1 MSLRQLRRALRR
13 ADGCRPPRDFTDLLV
28 EALDSETDDLAAE
41 LGRPLRRLRAV
52 LAAARRSA
60 ADGGDPRYTLWQAWH
75 RSGLQRR
82 WLAASERGGL
92 AGAQADRDL
101 DAVTALFDVAEQYVT
116 RTAGASLR
124 GVIDHVEAMGLPA
137 TPRDQ
142 RPEPDAVAV
151 VSAHAA
157 LGREWEF
164 VVIAGLQEGLW
175 PNTIPRGGVLGTQ
188 QLVDVMDGVA
198 TEVDRGLSSRAPL
211 LAEERR
217 LLIAAMGRA
226 RRRLLVT
233 AVDSDN
239 GDESML
245 PSPFCYELAALA
257 TEPDS
262 EPAPPIHAPRV
273 LAAPAVVGRLRAVV
287 CTASDAVDETVRAC
301 AATQLA
307 RLATA
312 GVAGA
317 DPAQWYGMTPLSCDE
332 PLWDG
337 DDHVV
342 TLSPSTLQM
351 LTDCPLRWLL
361 ERHGGTDGRDVRSA
375 VGSLLHALVAE
386 SGKTESQMLNELE
399 KLWSKLPFDS
409 QWYSDNEL
417 ARHRAML
424 STFAQ
429 WRAQT
434 RSELTEMGTEIDVDG
449 TISPGVRVRGRLD
462 RLERDSAGRLVVVD
476 IKTGKTPVSKDD
488 AQRHAQ
494 LAMYQ
499 LAVAEGLLPQGDTP
513 GGGRLVYR
521 RQDRGGRRHRARAGR
536 TDGGCTC
543 GVAGTGPAS
552 GGRHQGPGVRRADQ
566 RRLCALPGAGHVPG
580 PDRRRAVMT
589 PRYSPAE
596 LASALGLFAP
606 TEEQAAVIAAP
617 PGPLVVIAGAGAGKT
632 ETMAARVVWLVAN
645 GYARPGEVL
654 GLTFT
659 RKAAGQLL
667 RRVRTRLARLAGAG
681 LGPGGGAH
689 GRRSRHR
696 QHLPRVRREPTA

>member
-1 MSLRQLRRALRR
+1 M
-13 ADGCRPPRDFTDLLV
+13 
-28 EALDSETDDLAAE
+28 
-41 LGRPLRRLRAV
+41 
-52 LAAARRSA
+52 
-60 ADGGDPRYTLWQAWH
+60 
-75 RSGLQRR
+75 
-82 WLAASERGGL
+82 
-92 AGAQADRDL
+92 
-101 DAVTALFDVAEQYVT
+101 
-116 RTAGASLR
+116 
-124 GVIDHVEAMGLPA
+124 
-137 TPRDQ
+137 
-142 RPEPDAVAV
+142 
-151 VSAHAA
+151 
-157 LGREWEF
+157 
-164 VVIAGLQEGLW
+164 
-175 PNTIPRGGVLGTQ
+175 LGTQ

-226 RRRLLVT
+226 RSRLLVT
-233 AVDSDN
+233 AVDSDS

-257 TEPDS
+257 TDPDP
-262 EPAPPIHAPRV
+262 EPARTDPR
-273 LAAPAVVGRLRAVV
+273 AAGAGSARLVGRLRAVV
-287 CTASDAVDETVRAC
+287 CAAPDAVDETVRAC

-307 RLATA
+307 RLAQA

-317 DPAQWYGMTPLSCDE
+317 DPAQWYGMTPLSSDE
-332 PLWDG
+332 PLWYG

-342 TLSPSTLQM
+342 TLSPSTLQT

-386 SGKTESQMLNELE
+386 PGKTESQMLNELE

-434 RSELTEMGTEIDVDG
+434 RNELTEVGTEIDVDG
-449 TISPGVRVRGRLD
+449 TVSPGVRVRGRLD

-476 IKTGKTPVSKDD
+476 IKTGKSPVSKDD

-513 GGGRLVYR
+513 GGGRLVYLGKTAAGGATER
-521 RQDRGGRRHRARAGR
+521 EQDAQTAGR
-536 TDGGCTC
+536 PCGMAASWCSKRRPPPRGRSSSRGSTTAVRTARCGPCARPRPPPADGHD
-543 GVAGTGPAS
+543 A
-552 GGRHQGPGVRRADQ
+552 
-566 RRLCALPGAGHVPG
+566 ALQSRPNWL
-580 PDRRRAVMT
+580 R
-589 PRYSPAE
+589 
-596 LASALGLFAP
+596 ALGLFAP

-681 LGPGGGAH
+681 LGSRWPDRDMADDPG
-689 GRRSRHR
+689 HR
-696 QHLPRVRREPTA
+696 QHLPRVRREPAARARPAVARRTRHPTAQRNRVVAVGVSGRMRAPGAPRHREDPGRGDRDGAAARGPAGRAPRRHRATARHPRRARTAGAHAARGPLSA